1 MNRRQKN
8 QDKRNQK
15 VVAVLDA
22 HPAEL
27 LTVPAVA
34 EAAADL
40 RRRLGL
46 VQPAVR
52 KQQAGRQA
60 KGATQTKNDLE
71 APLIQQLVKAANAL
85 NLYYRKTRQLDL
97 ALALHLR
104 PSEYSKMG
112 QSALALE
119 AQDVADQIAEH
130 LKDLA
135 PYGFKKASGTTPG
148 SDAVLQSQV
157 TEYAA
162 SLPGAPVA
170 RSQGKVGTGAVRTVF
185 RDLSAYL
192 DGEFRSAVEL
202 LVDEH
207 PDLYALLRDAL
218 RIDNTGD
225 GHKAKGDVKPTPTPG
240 A

>member
-85 NLYYRKTRQLDL
+85 NLYYLGLT
-97 ALALHLR
+97 HSPR
-104 PSEYSKMG
+104 PMRG
-112 QSALALE
+112 
-119 AQDVADQIAEH
+119 
-130 LKDLA
+130 
-135 PYGFKKASGTTPG
+135 
-148 SDAVLQSQV
+148 
-157 TEYAA
+157 
-162 SLPGAPVA
+162 
-170 RSQGKVGTGAVRTVF
+170 
-185 RDLSAYL
+185 
-192 DGEFRSAVEL
+192 
-202 LVDEH
+202 
-207 PDLYALLRDAL
+207 
-218 RIDNTGD
+218 
-225 GHKAKGDVKPTPTPG
+225 
-240 A
+240 